1 MKLTKYLPGLEV
13 ATKVRECFGDGTEY
27 QRSHSER
34 LHFTQ
39 GETQPRLYR
48 RKGTRA
54 RIKPGSLT
62 LSLGL
67 LPWHHPASQEE

>member
-1 MKLTKYLPGLEV
+1 LEV
-13 ATKVRECFGDGTEY
+13 ARKMRECFGDGTEY
-27 QRSHSER
+27 QRSHIEW

-39 GETQPRLYR
+39 RETHPRSYR
-48 RKGTRA
+48 RKGTKA